1 MIRGEVVVDEVI
13 QQYGADAHADREN
26 EKFIATLELE

>member
-1 MIRGEVVVDEVI
+1 VIDEVI
-13 QQYGADAHADREN
+13 QQYSADANADREN